1 MTIRSLNKEQEK
13 PFNSLAYVEKIVVL
27 RATILQTALQKYQDS
42 NILNKELAVSFIG
55 EICEDLGN
63 LT

>member
-42 NILNKELAVSFIG
+42 NILNKELTVSFIG
-55 EICEDLGN
+55 EICEDLGD

>member
-42 NILNKELAVSFIG
+42 NILNMELAVSFIG
-55 EICEDLGN
+55 EICEDLGD

>member
-55 EICEDLGN
+55 EIGEDLGD

>member
-1 MTIRSLNKEQEK
+1 MCRK
-13 PFNSLAYVEKIVVL
+13 KIVVL
-27 RATILQTALQKYQDS
+27 RATILQTALQRYQDS

-55 EICEDLGN
+55 EIGEDLGD